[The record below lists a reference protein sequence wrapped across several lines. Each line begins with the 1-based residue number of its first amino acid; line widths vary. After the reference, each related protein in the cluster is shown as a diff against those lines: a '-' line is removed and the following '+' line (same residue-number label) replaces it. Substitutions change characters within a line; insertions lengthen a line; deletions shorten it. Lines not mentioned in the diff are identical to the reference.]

1 MKSYLAT
8 TVWLASVVLL
18 VSMATSGLAQE
29 FSCPKNCSC
38 AREDR
43 DEFEVTC
50 PSDGERIAV
59 KLQPRSKA
67 IFLCQVN
74 TVSDDF
80 ALLKDVSVD
89 AGSAMEFR
97 LCPLPDV
104 AFTDILR
111 VC

>member
-1 MKSYLAT
+1 MKRYLAT
-8 TVWLASVVLL
+8 TLWLAFVTLL
-18 VSMATSGLAQE
+18 ALMATRGHAQE

-50 PSDGERIAV
+50 PSDGERIAL

-67 IFLCQVN
+67 IFSCQVN

-80 ALLKDVSVD
+80 TLLKDVGVD
-89 AGSAMEFR
+89 AGTAMEFR